1 MGQSLTLECSG
12 TTVRG
17 ITSDVVFEWRH
28 DGSAVDTTSVPTA
41 TMDNSLVYRV
51 CYTISQ
57 LSTSDDNERYN
68 CRLIVRSSPLLRT
81 NKAVTLDVIG
91 EYFTIYLCHSV

>member
-28 DGSAVDTTSVPTA
+28 DGSRVNSTYVPTA
-41 TMDNSLVYRV
+41 TMNNVVVYRV
-51 CYTISQ
+51 SYTISQ
-57 LSTSDDNERYN
+57 LSTSDDNARYT
-68 CRLIVRSSPLLRT
+68 CRLTVSSSPQART
-81 NKAVTLDVIG
+81 TVRLELDVTG
-91 EYFTIYLCHSV
+91 EYFTIVNI